1 MRESLKNFLRSLS
14 ILGSPVSEAP
24 SGSTVTRVT
33 VSLAALACYLTALE
47 VYIPDCREL
56 EDPVFYTKAAM
67 FKRLPDSVPQI
78 AICK

>member
-14 ILGSPVSEAP
+14 ILGSPVSEA

-56 EDPVFYTKAAM
+56 EDSVFYTKAAM